1 MPLLSS
7 TQSGLPDC
15 YTGRTFQLALIVV
28 FFIRKECLFVFTQAI
43 SCFLYFC
50 LWNSSAFPLPLFK
63 HRLNSWIALTMTVL
77 GNGISFIYFVDCPY
91 FRMDSIFFCL
101 LTLKKKHPT
110 DSITFLPH
118 YPFFKYFSFLCFL
131 QKVLSHGSLKKIFET
146 ESFMPFCE
154 IAHSYQHMLN
164 ASCYCK
170 ESLYRKIAT
179 ASTGYSKIYWHLKIF

>member
-1 MPLLSS
+1 MYLPKLSLAFCIFVCEILLLS
-7 TQSGLPDC
+7 L
-15 YTGRTFQLALIVV
+15 
-28 FFIRKECLFVFTQAI
+28 CL
-43 SCFLYFC
+43 Y
-50 LWNSSAFPLPLFK
+50 SSID
-63 HRLNSWIALTMTVL
+63 WIALTMTVL

-101 LTLKKKHPT
+101 LTLRKKHPT

-118 YPFFKYFSFLCFL
+118 HPFFKYFSFLCFL

-170 ESLYRKIAT
+170 ESLYRKVAT
-179 ASTGYSKIYWHLKIF
+179 ASTDYSKIYWHLKIF